1 MQAYRH
7 KLVVQDDGT
16 LTLRGL
22 PLRAGEK
29 VEIII
34 IVQGPELQASE
45 RYPLRGT
52 PISYAHPTEPA
63 DDTSWEAAP

>member
-1 MQAYRH
+1 MQAYRQE
-7 KLVVQDDGT
+7 LVVQHDGT

-34 IVQGPELQASE
+34 IVQMPLVQLGKH
-45 RYPLRGT
+45 YPLRGT
-52 PISYAHPTEPA
+52 SISYADPTEPA
-63 DDTSWEAAP
+63 DDTNWEVAA